1 MVNYSD
7 ISQLVRDVTE
17 LVRKSRD
24 AELIAKATE
33 MAKVINELVVENIE
47 LENRLNEKLNL
58 RERGH
63 ISDDGRM
70 YWVEGEHVTYCSYC
84 FEVDGILKHMIPSD
98 YGWVCERNHTR

>member
-24 AELIAKATE
+24 AELIAKA
-33 MAKVINELVVENIE
+33 INELVVENIE

-70 YWVEGEHVTYCSYC
+70 YWVEGEHVPYCSYC

>member
-33 MAKVINELVVENIE
+33 MAKAINELVVENIE
-47 LENRLNEKLNL
+47 LENRLN
-58 RERGH
+58 
-63 ISDDGRM
+63 
-70 YWVEGEHVTYCSYC
+70 
-84 FEVDGILKHMIPSD
+84 
-98 YGWVCERNHTR
+98 

>member
-33 MAKVINELVVENIE
+33 MAKAINELVVENIE
-47 LENRLNEKLNL
+47 LENRLNEFRKLIFVSAIL
-58 RERGH
+58 
-63 ISDDGRM
+63 
-70 YWVEGEHVTYCSYC
+70 
-84 FEVDGILKHMIPSD
+84 VDSSNG
-98 YGWVCERNHTR
+98 